1 MSWVL
6 LSILS
11 ALFLGVYD
19 LAKKA
24 GVRENAVPP
33 VLFFGVLA
41 GAAVWAPLL
50 LWSAVFPDSFP
61 SERFMV
67 KPLEP
72 AEHGLLFIKS
82 ALVSCSWIL
91 NYFAVK
97 HLPVSIASPIRATA
111 PLWTILIAVALLGER
126 PELAQWV
133 GVAVILGS
141 FYAFTFVGRMEGIL
155 FHKDRWVALMIGAT
169 LIGSLSALY
178 DKYLLQARAM
188 DPATVQCWFSIYLV
202 VVQIP
207 FVLAWHGGKF
217 GVREFHWRWSIPL
230 IGILLLVA
238 DFLYF
243 VAIGQP
249 DALISVISP
258 LRRCAVVVTFVGG
271 IAAYREK
278 NFRPKLA
285 CIVVLLVGVL
295 LLNRGT

>member
-33 VLFFGVLA
+33 VLFLGVLA
-41 GAAVWAPLL
+41 GAAVWTPLL
-50 LWSAVFPDSFP
+50 LWSQLSPESFP
-61 SERFMV
+61 SERFLV
-67 KPLEP
+67 KPLTP
-72 AEHGLLFIKS
+72 AEHILLFFKS

-126 PELAQWV
+126 PETLQWF
-133 GVAVILGS
+133 GVVVILGA
-141 FYAFTFVGRMEGIL
+141 FYAFSFVGRLEDIH
-155 FHKDRWVALMIGAT
+155 FHKDRWVALMVGAT

-178 DKYLLQARAM
+178 DKYLLQQRAM

-202 VVQIP
+202 AVQIP
-207 FVLAWHGGKF
+207 FVSAWRSGRF
-217 GVREFHWRWSIPL
+217 GVREFEWRWCIAL
-230 IGILLLVA
+230 IGVLLLVA

-258 LRRCAVVVTFVGG
+258 LRRCAVVVTFLGG
-271 IAAYREK
+271 MAAYQEK

-285 CIVVLLVGVL
+285 CVLVLLVGVF
-295 LLNRGT
+295 LLNWKG

>member
-24 GVRENAVPP
+24 GVRENAAPP

-50 LWSAVFPDSFP
+50 FWSTVSPESFP
-61 SERFMV
+61 SVRFLV
-67 KPLEP
+67 KPMTS
-72 AEHGLLFIKS
+72 AEHGLLFFKS

-97 HLPVSIASPIRATA
+97 HLPLSISSPIRATS
-111 PLWTILIAVALLGER
+111 PLWTILIAVALLRER
-126 PELAQWV
+126 PGLWQWA
-133 GVAVILGS
+133 GVVIILGA
-141 FYAFTFVGRMEGIL
+141 FYAFSFVGRMEGIH
-155 FHKDRWVALMIGAT
+155 FHKNRWVALMIGAT

-178 DKYLLQARAM
+178 DKYLLQSRAM

-202 VVQIP
+202 AVQTP
-207 FVLAWHGGKF
+207 FVLAWRRGRF
-217 GVREFHWRWSIPL
+217 GAREFEWRWCIPL
-230 IGILLLVA
+230 IGLLLLIA

-258 LRRCAVVVTFVGG
+258 LRRCAVVVTFLGG
-271 IAAYREK
+271 VAAYREK
-278 NFRPKLA
+278 NARPKLA
-285 CIVVLLVGVL
+285 CIGVL
-295 LLNRGT
+295 LAGVFLLNWKG